1 MESRG
6 AGQPRGPS
14 LRAAGRTCGEWSP
27 REARERL
34 GAPPLCRPGHVC
46 TLCLACAQIPV
57 SPKEGKSSAWT
68 ILFVP
73 LVSGRGAVLISRDG
87 GSLPQHQPGASL
99 GGQHLS
105 PLAPILCMP
114 LSVFATALGGSF
126 PLEAPVWLLLLLD
139 KRPHPSASWGDAVR
153 RPHTPSASLLLPRSR
168 FSHTELPLAPGAH
181 GPPSL

>member
-6 AGQPRGPS
+6 AGQPWGPS

-87 GSLPQHQPGASL
+87 GNLPRHQPGASL
-99 GGQHLS
+99 RGQHLS

-114 LSVFATALGGSF
+114 LVGLCYSVGRELSSRSPCVAAA
-126 PLEAPVWLLLLLD
+126 AP
-139 KRPHPSASWGDAVR
+139 R
-153 RPHTPSASLLLPRSR
+153 
-168 FSHTELPLAPGAH
+168 
-181 GPPSL
+181 